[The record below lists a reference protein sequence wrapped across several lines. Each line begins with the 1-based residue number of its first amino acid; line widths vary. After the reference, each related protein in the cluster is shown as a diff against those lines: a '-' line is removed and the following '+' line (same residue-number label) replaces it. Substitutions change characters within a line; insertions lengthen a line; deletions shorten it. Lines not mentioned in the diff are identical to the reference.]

1 MCTPQESDIIIHTW
15 IAEVDMLVG
24 LFRAPGGVEQIFRTG
39 SYQGRLFFTVDE
51 PHVIAFTIPHGGR
64 ALYIIIQ
71 SHKMALS
78 LDIGKHIIVG
88 SVLILRLLTHGTPLG
103 LPLGKRFGNLTVEP
117 RMETPHALGQFLH
130 LHIVYV
136 VVEGADVDIRLILY
150 LNARTFGKRHG
161 EIAAQTRTTV
171 GTGRKGKRSIVILFV
186 PSLAEKGTD
195 GGHDRRFVAAVPV
208 HPKDDVVTG
217 KLARS
222 RTSLSRYG

>member
-1 MCTPQESDIIIHTW
+1 MSSFHILQQFIHFPKGQPYSLYSFSTHDAICASSHCLPSASAYGPPCRVWWEQPSPCPDTSSNGGQVEGQAIVVPMLNGGFQPFLKEDGILNKEPIDMCTPQESDIIIHTW

-88 SVLILRLLTHGTPLG
+88 SVLILRLLTHGTHSVSPSGSASVISRLNHAWKRPMPLG
-103 LPLGKRFGNLTVEP
+103 SSFIST
-117 RMETPHALGQFLH
+117 
-130 LHIVYV
+130 
-136 VVEGADVDIRLILY
+136 
-150 LNARTFGKRHG
+150 
-161 EIAAQTRTTV
+161 
-171 GTGRKGKRSIVILFV
+171 
-186 PSLAEKGTD
+186 
-195 GGHDRRFVAAVPV
+195 
-208 HPKDDVVTG
+208 
-217 KLARS
+217 
-222 RTSLSRYG
+222 